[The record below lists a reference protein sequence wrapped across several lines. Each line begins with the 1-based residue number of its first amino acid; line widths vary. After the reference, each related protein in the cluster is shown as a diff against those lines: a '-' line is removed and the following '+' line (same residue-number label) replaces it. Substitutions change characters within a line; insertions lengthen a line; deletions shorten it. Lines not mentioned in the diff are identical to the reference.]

1 MSKKQND
8 RATHVDVIEVHE
20 ALKSLIE
27 IIETGPD
34 GKGTLCRYKGNDD
47 DHTVAERLKVSSAT
61 VSSIRRQRYGN
72 LRAAAEP
79 GAVDSAEI
87 AALKATANGLTSIS
101 NRQDQ
106 QIAALQTAVK
116 QLRDENALLWLRTDL
131 IVTQYNRAIDN
142 LALNRAL
149 PGNSG
154 LKVKQRAAPP
164 LMQAAE

>member
-34 GKGTLCRYKGNDD
+34 GKGILCRYKGDDD
-47 DHTVAERLKVSSAT
+47 DHTVAERLKVSFAT

-72 LRAAAEP
+72 LRAAPEP
-79 GAVDSAEI
+79 GAPDGAEI
-87 AALKATANGLTSIS
+87 AALEAIS

-106 QIAALQTAVK
+106 QISALQAAVK
-116 QLRDENALLWLRTDL
+116 QLRNENALLWLRSDL
-131 IVTQYNRAIDN
+131 IVETYNRAIDN

-149 PGNSG
+149 PGQSG
-154 LKVKQRAAPP
+154 LKIKRRALALP
-164 LMQAAE
+164 LLQAAE